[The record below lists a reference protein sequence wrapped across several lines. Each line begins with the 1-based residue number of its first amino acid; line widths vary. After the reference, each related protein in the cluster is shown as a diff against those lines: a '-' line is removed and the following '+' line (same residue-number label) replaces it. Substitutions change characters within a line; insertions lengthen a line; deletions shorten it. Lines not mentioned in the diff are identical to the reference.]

1 MSEAAAATGEV
12 YRAAFSGLAATLVG
26 HGIGRFAYV
35 ALLPAVV
42 AAGWFSGVEAGY
54 IGAANLVGYLVG
66 ALLAHRLATLVAP
79 TLLVPLSMALIAVSF
94 LASALPASFLWF
106 LAWRF
111 AAGIAGALV
120 LINASPLV
128 VMHAPMNRRGR
139 VNGIVFTGIGVG
151 IVLSGL
157 AVPLLVGHGLPAA
170 WIGLGIAA
178 ALLAALTLPVW
189 RALARR
195 AAATPRAAGP
205 APGIPVS
212 ARLAVALVI
221 AAYGLDAVG
230 TIPHMLFWVDFIV
243 RDLGNSLGAGGFYW
257 ALFGI
262 GAAIG
267 PFATGM
273 IADRIGFPATLA
285 GAYVVKCLLVALP
298 IVATGPVALFASSLG
313 VGILALGAVSLT
325 AGATLSAVGY
335 ELHRKVWG
343 WATLAFALA
352 QAVAAPAAATLL
364 GAAGSYRLL
373 YTAAAVAL
381 AGAAVLLVLNILLA
395 RPRPSR

>member
-1 MSEAAAATGEV
+1 MSGKGEASGGS
-12 YRAAFSGLAATLVG
+12 YGIAFSGLAATLVG
-26 HGIGRFAYV
+26 HGIGRFSYV

-42 AAGWFSGVEAGY
+42 AAGWFSGADAGY
-54 IGAANLVGYLVG
+54 IGAANLVGYLGG
-66 ALLAHRLATLVAP
+66 ALIAHRLAGLVAP
-79 TLLVPLSMALIAVSF
+79 TLLVPGAMLVIAASLVASSF
-94 LASALPASFLWF
+94 PASFLWF

-111 AAGIAGALV
+111 AAGTAGAVV
-120 LINASPLV
+120 LIVASPLV
-128 VMHAPMNRRGR
+128 VMHAPVHLRGR

-151 IVLSGL
+151 IVLSGILVPVL
-157 AVPLLVGHGLPAA
+157 AGYGLTVA
-170 WIGLGIAA
+170 WIGLGVAA
-178 ALLAALTLPVW
+178 AGLAVLTLPVW
-189 RALARR
+189 LALGRRER
-195 AAATPRAAGP
+195 AAPRPAGP
-205 APGIPVS
+205 LPTVPGNV
-212 ARLAVALVI
+212 RLAVALII

-257 ALFGI
+257 AVFGI

-273 IADRIGFPATLA
+273 VADRIGFARTLA
-285 GAYVVKCLLVALP
+285 TAYAAKCLLVALP
-298 IVATGPVALFASSLG
+298 LVATGPLALFVSSLG

-325 AGATLSAVGY
+325 AGATLAAVGF

-352 QAVAAPAAATLL
+352 QAIAAPGSAAIL

-373 YTAAAVAL
+373 YGGAALAL
-381 AGAAVLLVLNILLA
+381 AGATVLLVLEIGLA
-395 RPRPSR
+395 RRRTSR